1 MSVFP
6 FIDAGKTA
14 ESAEQELPLLKEYAY
29 DFEKNELLLDAA
41 GRTYLVEG
49 REALCIWIFKA
60 LSTERFHY
68 TAYSAAYGSEW
79 QEQLTGRALNGEI
92 VKLELERFIV
102 EALMVNPYIK
112 RLDNFV
118 FTNTFTGMAVS
129 FDVTSVYGDD
139 SILIPVREVKV

>member
-29 DFEKNELLLDAA
+29 DFEKNELLLDAD
-41 GRTYLVEG
+41 GRTFLVEG
-49 REALCIWIFKA
+49 REALRIWIFKA
-60 LSTERFHY
+60 LFTERFHY
-68 TAYSAAYGSEW
+68 IAYSAAYGSEW
-79 QEQLTGRALNGEI
+79 KEQLTGRAMNGEI
-92 VKLELERFIV
+92 IKLELERFIV

-118 FTNTFTGMAVS
+118 FDNTFTGMTVS
-129 FDVTSVYGDD
+129 FDVTSVYGADT
-139 SILIPVREVKV
+139 ILIPVREVKV